1 MKVRYSKNYIDKMKI
16 EKQEEKCFS
25 FGINYNFETDFENA
39 IVTKSCVNLKI
50 KSIKDKNIFT
60 KQYRHFSGLKVL
72 LIYDNHNFKEKV
84 NYIKKLLDNGKYKVI
99 PTSEH
104 YYKISFSDQHYY
116 ISFDGK
122 NLIVCDEGYNPIYKY
137 DYPAPEYSMKD
148 SLTSKTDI
156 YRGTYR
162 PFKNDYKD
170 LELIVLSSEAE
181 VDGFFETFEEIKLDS
196 FKAQIAYSNIF
207 EECIHTNSLLLYE
220 IKSGNQ
226 PSNLIEQM
234 RKRCHFICNYLKIF
248 FQKQIYYLGFYKDYT
263 LKELEINLDNSQS
276 SNENELR
283 ETEENSYQKNDDKNK
298 KESSPEENTQNEKN
312 NDLINNIINNEQT
325 GKTNEKMGAKTPIT
339 NLKDDLTKK
348 EPDFSSLNN
357 LPAEIAIFKLGDKI
371 FNEKLIYEKEEL
383 NLLGSLRD
391 DNKIIKKEINKIKK
405 KIGEMDNKIG
415 EMDNKMDKKIGNLE
429 ARMSNVEKIMLAIAE
444 KLDVKVDINSTNNDL
459 KKDVN
464 ENI

>member
-137 DYPAPEYSMKD
+137 DYPAPEYSMKE

-156 YRGTYR
+156 
-162 PFKNDYKD
+162 
-170 LELIVLSSEAE
+170 
-181 VDGFFETFEEIKLDS
+181 
-196 FKAQIAYSNIF
+196 
-207 EECIHTNSLLLYE
+207 
-220 IKSGNQ
+220 
-226 PSNLIEQM
+226 
-234 RKRCHFICNYLKIF
+234 
-248 FQKQIYYLGFYKDYT
+248 
-263 LKELEINLDNSQS
+263 
-276 SNENELR
+276 
-283 ETEENSYQKNDDKNK
+283 
-298 KESSPEENTQNEKN
+298 
-312 NDLINNIINNEQT
+312 
-325 GKTNEKMGAKTPIT
+325 
-339 NLKDDLTKK
+339 
-348 EPDFSSLNN
+348 
-357 LPAEIAIFKLGDKI
+357 
-371 FNEKLIYEKEEL
+371 
-383 NLLGSLRD
+383 
-391 DNKIIKKEINKIKK
+391 
-405 KIGEMDNKIG
+405 
-415 EMDNKMDKKIGNLE
+415 
-429 ARMSNVEKIMLAIAE
+429 
-444 KLDVKVDINSTNNDL
+444 
-459 KKDVN
+459 
-464 ENI
+464 